1 MLKKVDLSKV
11 LFLDIENV
19 PERENFDQLSD
30 YRKELWAQKSACQG
44 KEEETPETF
53 YRKAAIWAKFGKIV
67 CISVGYFIL
76 QKNLRNFRIKTFFGE
91 EEQLLLDFKKLI
103 Y

>member
-11 LFLDIENV
+11 LFLDIETV

-67 CISVGYFIL
+67 CISVRYFIL
-76 QKNLRNFRIKTFFGE
+76 QKNLQNFRIKTSFGE